1 MTCTLVHRICNS
13 ALVVALG
20 ATFVGATLLNG
31 EAHFKSVSQ
40 AEECPR
46 ASGSYGELPPVW

>member
-1 MTCTLVHRICNS
+1 MTRTLVYRICNS

-20 ATFVGATLLNG
+20 ATFVGAALLNG
-31 EAHFKSVSQ
+31 EAHFQRVSQ
-40 AEECPR
+40 ADECPR

>member
-1 MTCTLVHRICNS
+1 MTRTLVHRICS
-13 ALVVALG
+13 FALVVALG
-20 ATFVGATLLNG
+20 ATFVGAALLK
-31 EAHFKSVSQ
+31 EEHFQRVSQ